1 MDEFDKLLSKKTKL
15 VAITHI
21 SNTLGTVNPIKEIIQ
36 KAHAASVLVLVDG
49 SDLRPS
55 SPVRRQYPRRCWEHP
70 AGVVVTPK
78 EKP

>member
-1 MDEFDKLLSKKTKL
+1 MKPTPPTVLDE
-15 VAITHI
+15 
-21 SNTLGTVNPIKEIIQ
+21 NG
-36 KAHAASVLVLVDG
+36 VLVLVDG

-78 EKP
+78 ETLP